1 MEVLMIINIVATL
14 VLVYIVFTPGRDA
27 AEEMDRNSTIHSFN
41 DALMDHKAHIEDL
54 DKALRLF
61 IETLGY
67 EFKDRELE
75 SSIKEIPAK
84 FVKIK
89 KSKK

>member
-27 AEEMDRNSTIHSFN
+27 AEMDRNSTIHRFN